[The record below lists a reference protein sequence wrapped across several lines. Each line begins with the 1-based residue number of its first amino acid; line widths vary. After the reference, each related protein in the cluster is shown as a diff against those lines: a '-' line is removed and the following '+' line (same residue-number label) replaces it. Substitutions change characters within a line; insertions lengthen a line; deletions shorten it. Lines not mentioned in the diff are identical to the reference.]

1 MIVSTKDVQVGF
13 EGRPV
18 WYLPAQVCLLLV
30 LAFSLSSCQTITRI
44 SCNQKN
50 WTKAGQKDGK
60 AGKVAEVSFQEHYDK
75 CSAAGSD
82 ADEGAYMTGYRSGLG
97 NFCTLENG
105 MEQATQGFDNKN
117 ICQSVM
123 GPDFDNG
130 FQQGLAILCSASG
143 GRQFGMSGGAYRGSC
158 PAETEQEFLTN
169 YLNAIDIA
177 LPQSIQ
183 DIATLEE
190 KRDSLD
196 SEIDL
201 LETLV
206 SYQDK
211 EMKSD
216 EAAES
221 EAYKNLVKQQRSTYK
236 NDLSDRRR
244 EKWKTESDLDEAEK
258 KRENLQK
265 MLLQWQVELDT

>member
-1 MIVSTKDVQVGF
+1 MSTKDVQVGVK
-13 EGRPV
+13 GRPA

-60 AGKVAEVSFQEHYDK
+60 AGKVSEVSFQEHFDK

-82 ADEGAYMTGYRSGLG
+82 ADEAAYMTGYRSGLG
-97 NFCTLENG
+97 NFCTLDNG
-105 MEQATQGFDNKN
+105 LEQATQGFENKN
-117 ICQSVM
+117 ICLSVM

-130 FQQGLAILCSASG
+130 FAQGLAVLCSASG
-143 GRQFGMSGGAYRGSC
+143 GQRFGMSGGTYRGSC
-158 PAETEQEFLTN
+158 PAGTEQEFLTS
-169 YLNAIDIA
+169 YLNAINLA
-177 LPQSIQ
+177 LPQSMQ

-211 EMKSD
+211 ELKSA

-221 EAYKNLVKQQRSTYK
+221 KAFKDLVKQQRSTYK
-236 NDLSDRRR
+236 SDLSSRQS

-265 MLLQWQVELDT
+265 MQQQWQIELDS